1 MAEYI
6 ERAPLL
12 EAFKAKHC
20 EDCPGGYAR
29 TKCKTWCD
37 AADDIALVEDAP
49 EVSPYAMCWRK
60 TSENPPTKEDAE
72 KADSFVLSVYYSEFY
87 KKWRICQQTW
97 ELVVALQDEYPFWMP
112 LPGLPEALR

>member
-12 EAFKAKHC
+12 EAVKAKCC
-20 EDCPGGYAR
+20 EDCPGGYDRA
-29 TKCKTWCD
+29 KCKSWCN
-37 AADDIALVEDAP
+37 AADNIALVEDAP
-49 EVSPYAMCWRK
+49 EVSPYAMYWRK

-112 LPGLPEALR
+112 MPELLEALR

>member
-12 EAFKAKHC
+12 EALKAKHC

-37 AADDIALVEDAP
+37 AADNIALVEDAP
-49 EVSPYAMCWRK
+49 EVSPYEQWIDVQDKLPEEYQSVLGVANGVDVRIVHYALGGFWM
-60 TSENPPTKEDAE
+60 EDTTGE
-72 KADSFVLSVYYSEFY
+72 
-87 KKWRICQQTW
+87 
-97 ELVVALQDEYPFWMP
+97 EYDVTYWMP
-112 LPGLPEALR
+112 LPKPPEALR